1 MFVTFWVTPSNDRVL
16 CVYAPSGHNIREQL
30 AREHFFE
37 RLQKIWEIKM
47 REIKKKIILG
57 ETGMAEI
64 KYKYFRDVILIMP
77 CQNSLWIMGLRI
89 YGEGKTK
96 ILLSSPTNT
105 TIDPLAQDPK

>member
-37 RLQKIWEIKM
+37 RLQKIWE
-47 REIKKKIILG
+47 KKNEGNKHKIILG
-57 ETGMAEI
+57 ETGMVEI
-64 KYKYFRDVILIMP
+64 KYKYFRDVIPIMP

-105 TIDPLAQDPK
+105 TIDPLVQDQK

>member
-1 MFVTFWVTPSNDRVL
+1 
-16 CVYAPSGHNIREQL
+16 
-30 AREHFFE
+30 
-37 RLQKIWEIKM
+37 
-47 REIKKKIILG
+47 
-57 ETGMAEI
+57 MAEI

-105 TIDPLAQDPK
+105 AIDPLAQDPKWTGSILIQKLLTMPRLFT